1 MSVRFVTVDADSEG
15 QRVDNFLFR
24 LMKGVP
30 KSRIYRALRH
40 GEVRVNKKRVKAHTR
55 LVLGDVVRIP
65 PIATTDQ
72 LPLEPPS
79 QALSDHLQEHVV
91 VETTDY
97 IVVNKPSGLPVHGGS
112 GSRAGLIE
120 LLRLMRGDS
129 GGYLELVH
137 RLDKATSGCL
147 LLAKN
152 RTFLTRCHD
161 LLNTRRSSK
170 TYHALVMGR
179 WEGGECRVEEP
190 LLRYQRSSGES
201 AVRVDAEGKPS
212 ITIFRPLQWFDH
224 ATLVEA
230 IPVTG
235 RMHQIRVH
243 AAHIG
248 RPIAQDDKYGDGSFN
263 SYIKGLGLSRLFLH
277 AISLVLPG
285 KVDEVDFGVCVPLSS
300 DLQQLLNHLN

>member
-1 MSVRFVTVDADSEG
+1 MSARFVTVGADSEG

-24 LMKGVP
+24 LLKGVP

-40 GEVRVNKKRVKAHTR
+40 GEVRVNKKRVKAQTR
-55 LVLGDVVRIP
+55 LLLDDVVRIP
-65 PIATTDQ
+65 PIVTADRM
-72 LPLEPPS
+72 PLEPPS
-79 QALSDHLQEHVV
+79 QGLSDRLQAHVV
-91 VETTDY
+91 VETSDY
-97 IVVNKPSGLPVHGGS
+97 IVVNKPSGMPVHGGS

-120 LLRLMRGDS
+120 LLRLMRGDT

-152 RTFLTRCHD
+152 RAFLTRCHD
-161 LLNTRRSSK
+161 LLTTRQSSK

-179 WEGGECRVEEP
+179 WEDDEYRVEEP
-190 LLRYQRSSGES
+190 LLRYQRSCGES

-212 ITIFRPLQWFDH
+212 ITIFRPLQCFEH

-248 RPIAQDDKYGDGSFN
+248 RPIAQDDKYGDRSFN
-263 SYIKGLGLSRLFLH
+263 SYIKGLGLNRLFLH
-277 AISLVLPG
+277 AVSLVLPG
-285 KVDEVDFGVCVPLSS
+285 IADEADFGVCVPLSS
-300 DLQQLLNHLN
+300 DLQQLLSSLN